1 MSTLRAITTKPPSIT
16 RAAITQE
23 LLTTRTW
30 RTHITS
36 MPQNMPNML
45 PSTTLPRT
53 AKSKGGEALKREMI
67 SEPFLP
73 FS

>member
-1 MSTLRAITTKPPSIT
+1 
-16 RAAITQE
+16 
-23 LLTTRTW
+23 
-30 RTHITS
+30 